1 MQGVMVDSSVWV
13 SYFRGGEGSDS
24 VADAVDYLLAGD
36 EVIVDEIIL
45 TELIPFMRIRG
56 EAEAENALLALANPP
71 MEIDWPQL
79 RQWQEQCLRSGINKV
94 GIPDLIIAQHAKN
107 MDVPLF
113 SLDRHFPL
121 IAPICGLKLW
131 PDKP

>member
-13 SYFRGGEGSDS
+13 SYFRGGKESDS

-36 EVIVDEIIL
+36 EVVVDEIIL

-56 EAEAENALLALANPP
+56 EAEAENALLALTNPP
-71 MEIDWPQL
+71 LEIDWSQL
-79 RQWQEQCLRSGINKV
+79 RQWQELCLRNGVNKV

-113 SLDRHFPL
+113 SLDCHFPL

-131 PDKP
+131 PVNT

>member
-13 SYFRGGEGSDS
+13 SYFRGGKDSDS

-36 EVIVDEIIL
+36 EVVVDEIIL

-56 EAEAENALLALANPP
+56 EAEAENALLALTNPP
-71 MEIDWPQL
+71 LEIDWLQL
-79 RQWQEQCLRSGINKV
+79 RQWQELCLRNGVNKV

-107 MDVPLF
+107 IGVPLF
-113 SLDRHFPL
+113 SLDRHFLL

-131 PDKP
+131 PGRS